1 MSENFTIELP
11 AQFTIATAMPVSEKM
26 FESLKSGAKNVE
38 IDGSKVE
45 RADASAVQLLCSY
58 AKTAA
63 KEHLQFYYIDP
74 SEALQ
79 KSFSLLGLSDSLKP
93 V

>member
-1 MSENFTIELP
+1 MSDQFTIELP
-11 AQFTIATAMPVSEKM
+11 EQFTIATAMPVSEKM

-45 RADASAVQLLCSY
+45 RADASAIQLLCSY
-58 AKTAA
+58 AITAA
-63 KEHLQFYYIDP
+63 KEHLQFSYKEP

-79 KSFSLLGLSDSLKP
+79 NSFLMLGLTGCLKS